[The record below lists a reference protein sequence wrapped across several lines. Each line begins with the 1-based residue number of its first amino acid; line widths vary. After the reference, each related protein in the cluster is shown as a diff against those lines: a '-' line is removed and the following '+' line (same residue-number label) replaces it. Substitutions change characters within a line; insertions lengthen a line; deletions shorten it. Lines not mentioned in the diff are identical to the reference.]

1 MRVNVI
7 EMKIDSVYDQQ
18 TGGTERYT
26 IVFSNDAMG
35 NPSMFRQK
43 QCLQFTDLPEHKEG
57 IIIWRAHDLSKLG
70 EKIKYSDL
78 SVDIRDRFKNVL
90 QAEIYDEDGELA

>member
-1 MRVNVI
+1 
-7 EMKIDSVYDQQ
+7 MKIDSVYDQQ
-18 TGGTERYT
+18 TGGIERYA

-35 NPSMFRQK
+35 NPSLFRQK
-43 QCLQFTDLPEHKEG
+43 QCLQFTDNLAEYKEG

-78 SVDIRDRFKNVL
+78 PVDIRDRVKEVL
-90 QAEIYDEDGELA
+90 RSEIYDEDGNVA